1 MLPKFPVNYTSNSTE
16 TKSLSILTLSTFTT
30 PMLKNQL
37 QCIVWYIVTGAHYK
51 QLEQKLK
58 NRSDREVKALM
69 SEHCEKPTVAISSID
84 SDCADGKKSPL
95 RAPSDNDDL
104 LLRPA
109 RDHTPIGTDSGVS
122 WYWSE
127 NSDPSDP
134 L

>member
-1 MLPKFPVNYTSNSTE
+1 MVHSYW
-16 TKSLSILTLSTFTT
+16 
-30 PMLKNQL
+30 
-37 QCIVWYIVTGAHYK
+37 CAHYK
-51 QLEQKLK
+51 QLEQELK
-58 NRSDREVKALM
+58 NRTDREVKALM

-104 LLRPA
+104 LLRPE
-109 RDHTPIGTDSGVS
+109 RDHTPISIDSGVS

>member
-1 MLPKFPVNYTSNSTE
+1 MNEDIIDQVNNLYVTRTPGQPYYKLYRDKE
-16 TKSLSILTLSTFTT
+16 LIHTHTKHISDTDAEES
-30 PMLKNQL
+30 
-37 QCIVWYIVTGAHYK
+37 VTVYSMVHSYWCAHYK

-58 NRSDREVKALM
+58 NRTDREVKALM
-69 SEHCEKPTVAISSID
+69 SEHC
-84 SDCADGKKSPL
+84 
-95 RAPSDNDDL
+95 NDDL

-109 RDHTPIGTDSGVS
+109 RDHTPIGIDSGVS